1 MSIFSDEDV
10 LREIETWRGLDKLII
25 VIVTTQGNL
34 SSESHSRI

>member
-1 MSIFSDEDV
+1 MSLFSDEDV

-34 SSESHSRI
+34 ASESHSRI